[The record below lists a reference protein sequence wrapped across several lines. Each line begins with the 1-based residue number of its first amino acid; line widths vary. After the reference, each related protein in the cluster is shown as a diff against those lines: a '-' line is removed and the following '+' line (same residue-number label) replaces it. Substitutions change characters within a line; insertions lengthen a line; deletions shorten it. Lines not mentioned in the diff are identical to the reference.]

1 MSRQTFK
8 PFTKIFDV
16 STNAGV
22 TIRLNDSATTGHQ
35 GHRKWNYISVE
46 CSSSDVDNYFMVQP
60 LGGSTTTA
68 NLGASSAGAAPASGV
83 MLDHADAPGGYYAT
97 SAYETS
103 GFCGV
108 ASTGNR
114 GAVEMLLGP
123 KDMAHSIKISQYSS
137 DRSRYFVTY
146 GNIKHTN
153 GLDDN
158 LNHYKGD

>member
-8 PFTKIFDV
+8 PFTKILDV
-16 STNAGV
+16 SSNAGV
-22 TIRLNDSATTGHQ
+22 TVRLNDSATTGHQ
-35 GHRKWNYISVE
+35 AHRKWNYVSVE
-46 CSSSDVDNYFMVQP
+46 CSSADVDNYFMVQL

-68 NLGASSAGAAPASGV
+68 NLGASSASIPPASGNQSDSS
-83 MLDHADAPGGYYAT
+83 MSHGAYFAT
-97 SAYETS
+97 SSYETS

-123 KDMAHSIKISQYSS
+123 EDMAHSIKISQYSS
-137 DRSRYFVTY
+137 DRTRYFVTY

-158 LNHYKGD
+158 LNSIKGD

>member
-35 GHRKWNYISVE
+35 GHKKWNYISVE
-46 CSSSDVDNYFMVQP
+46 CSASDGDNYFIVQP
-60 LGGSTTTA
+60 LGGSTTTTT
-68 NLGASSAGAAPASGV
+68 LASSTEAPPASGV
-83 MLDHADAPGGYYAT
+83 MTDNASEGAYWAA
-97 SAYETS
+97 SSYETS

-108 ASTGNR
+108 ASTGSR
-114 GAVEMLLGP
+114 GAVELLLGP
-123 KDMAHSIKISQYSS
+123 KDMAHSIKISQAMSG
-137 DRSRYFVTY
+137 RSRYFVTY

-158 LNHYKGD
+158 LNSIKGD